1 MTDDEDRARELERAL
16 GGYRAPPPMPA
27 EEIWAAIEAG
37 LAANPLAD
45 AAVIPLSPWAR
56 RIRPR
61 VVTALAASLALF
73 VAGTGVGWGVARL
86 GEDGGA
92 AERVAD
98 GPPAEKAV
106 LYRVTWF

>member
-1 MTDDEDRARELERAL
+1 MTNDDDRARELERAL
-16 GGYRAPPPMPA
+16 GAYRAPPAMPA
-27 EEIWAAIEAG
+27 EEMWAAIQAG
-37 LAANPLAD
+37 LAAD
-45 AAVIPLSPWAR
+45 AHDPAVIPLSPWGR

-73 VAGTGVGWGVARL
+73 IAGTGVGWGVARL
-86 GEDGGA
+86 GEDGDA
-92 AERVAD
+92 SRRVAE